1 MSSTKQGRLYVLGMA
16 FIASLVGLMF
26 GWFMSIISGA
36 EKPIQSEFAL
46 DGFWHGLTVSI
57 AMFGTVLGAIT
68 VGKPADALGRKKV
81 LVLLTVIF
89 FIGSVGGAV
98 APNWHVLVASRFF
111 GGLAVGASSVMG
123 PMYIAEIAPAHIR
136 GRMVMLFQFNIV
148 LGSLLAFVSN
158 YLVANWVGPEAWR
171 VMLGIVAAP
180 AFVSFLLMLAIP
192 QTPRWLVLK
201 QRHQEARDVLL
212 RLGYPEPEG
221 LINEIHDSLKQTS
234 PRKKESIFAR
244 KYRIPVLLVLLIAVF
259 NQLSGIPVVMNYS
272 PRIFELAG
280 FAAESALL
288 QAIAVGVTNLVFTI
302 LAMFLIDRFG
312 RKKLLIGGSV
322 GMIVFLGLIS
332 MTLLSPTLG
341 NYLLVVYFIGF
352 IAFFAS
358 SQGAVVWVFVSEI
371 VPNRVRAKGQSIGSF
386 GLSLTSALLTWVFPY
401 ITQSVAHGGSI
412 IFGTFAVLM
421 AVQLVVFVLFFPETK
436 GRSLEQIQQDLGI
449 D

>member
-1 MSSTKQGRLYVLGMA
+1 MADKKHGRLYVLGMA

-36 EKPIQSEFAL
+36 EKPIQSEFGL

-57 AMFGTVLGAIT
+57 AMFGTVLGAVT
-68 VGKPADALGRKKV
+68 VGKPADTFGRKNV
-81 LVLLTVIF
+81 LILLTMIF
-89 FIGSVGGAV
+89 FIGSIGGAM

-148 LGSLLAFVSN
+148 FGTLLAFVSN
-158 YLVANWVGPEAWR
+158 YLVAHWVSPDAWR
-171 VMLGIVAAP
+171 FMLGIVAVP
-180 AFVSFLLMLAIP
+180 AFISFSLMLAIP

-201 QRHQEARDVLL
+201 QRYNDARDVLF
-212 RLGYPEPEG
+212 RLGYSEPEG
-221 LINEIHDSLKQTS
+221 LINDIHGSLKQTS
-234 PRKKESIFAR
+234 PRRKESIFLK
-244 KYRIPVLLVLLIAVF
+244 KYRIPVLLVLIIAVF
-259 NQLSGIPVVMNYS
+259 NQLTGIPVVMNYS

-280 FAAESALL
+280 FASESALL
-288 QAIAVGVTNLVFTI
+288 QAIAVGITNLIFTI

-312 RKKLLIGGSV
+312 RKKLLVVGSV
-322 GMIVFLGLIS
+322 GMVVFLGLIS
-332 MTLLSPTLG
+332 MTLWSQTLG
-341 NYLLVVYFIGF
+341 NYLLLVYFIGF

-386 GLSLTSALLTWVFPY
+386 GLSLTSAMLTWIFPY

-412 IFGTFAVLM
+412 IFGTFAFLM
-421 AVQLVVFVLFFPETK
+421 VIQMIIFILYFPETK
-436 GRSLEQIQQDLGI
+436 GRTLEEIQQDLGI
-449 D
+449 E